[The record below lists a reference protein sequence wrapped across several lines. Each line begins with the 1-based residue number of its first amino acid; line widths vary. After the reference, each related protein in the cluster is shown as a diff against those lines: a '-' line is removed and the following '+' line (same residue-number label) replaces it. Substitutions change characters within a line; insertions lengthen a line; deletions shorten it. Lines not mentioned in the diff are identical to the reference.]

1 MTAWQTIINSDFWV
15 GLHKS
20 KFFNSN
26 QVKSNHMFLKKI
38 QVKSNQVKTS
48 LKFPK
53 SSQVKSL
60 DFEKKVKSS
69 QVKSESVNKRSS
81 QVKSSCDAKI
91 TFKSDQIIVS
101 HSKQTILYHQVRQA
115 FSQEFQVQIKI
126 KSRGLHPIF
135 KSNQVKSEI
144 WSSNQIKS
152 IWFDLTWF

>member
-1 MTAWQTIINSDFWV
+1 MQLGQNV

-20 KFFNSN
+20 GFLNSN

-69 QVKSESVNKRSS
+69 QVKSESVKKKSS
-81 QVKSSCDAKI
+81 QVKSSQD
-91 TFKSDQIIVS
+91 SQNYLQIRTNQVR
-101 HSKQTILYHQVRQA
+101 HSKQTLLDYVTGPTHIPQLINNYRNML
-115 FSQEFQVQIKI
+115 
-126 KSRGLHPIF
+126 GLIF
-135 KSNQVKSEI
+135 DRFK
-144 WSSNQIKS
+144 
-152 IWFDLTWF
+152 

>member
-1 MTAWQTIINSDFWV
+1 MGNAAWAENVKCINLNV

-20 KFFNSN
+20 GFLNSN

-69 QVKSESVNKRSS
+69 QVKSESGVIAS
-81 QVKSSCDAKI
+81 
-91 TFKSDQIIVS
+91 
-101 HSKQTILYHQVRQA
+101 RQC
-115 FSQEFQVQIKI
+115 
-126 KSRGLHPIF
+126 RLR
-135 KSNQVKSEI
+135 
-144 WSSNQIKS
+144 
-152 IWFDLTWF
+152 D

>member
-1 MTAWQTIINSDFWV
+1 MENAAWTENVKCINLNV

-20 KFFNSN
+20 GFLNSN

-81 QVKSSCDAKI
+81 QVKSS
-91 TFKSDQIIVS
+91 
-101 HSKQTILYHQVRQA
+101 
-115 FSQEFQVQIKI
+115 
-126 KSRGLHPIF
+126 
-135 KSNQVKSEI
+135 
-144 WSSNQIKS
+144 
-152 IWFDLTWF
+152 